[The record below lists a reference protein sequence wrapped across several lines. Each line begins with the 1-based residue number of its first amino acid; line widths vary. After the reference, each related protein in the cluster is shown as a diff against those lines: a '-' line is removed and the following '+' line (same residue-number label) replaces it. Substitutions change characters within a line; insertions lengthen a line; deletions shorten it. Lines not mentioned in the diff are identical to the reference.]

1 MSVQDE
7 VKHGVVGGY
16 APERP
21 DWIVPQDWDAYTPQ
35 AHGVWRTLFER
46 QIALLPGRASRRYLE
61 GLEGL
66 PIGPEAIPDFD
77 ALSEFLTRRTG
88 CRVVAV
94 PGMVPNV
101 VFFDHLA
108 HRRFPAGRFI
118 RTPAQLDYLQEPD
131 VFHDIFGHAPMLMN
145 PVMADFMQAY
155 GEGGLRALKLGALE
169 RIARLYWYTVEFGLI
184 AEAGD
189 ARILGA
195 GIASSFTE
203 TLYALE
209 SPSPRRIGFDL
220 RRVMRTQYR
229 IDALQE
235 NYFVLPSLDVLFDLA
250 DTDFGPVYEELAG
263 MPDIQPPAILPED
276 RVFTRGVGLE
286 R

>member
-1 MSVQDE
+1 MRSEEDRR
-7 VKHGVVGGY
+7 GGVGGH

-21 DWIVPQDWDAYTPQ
+21 DWITPQDWDGYTPQ
-35 AHGVWRTLFER
+35 EHGVWRTLFER
-46 QIALLPGRASRRYLE
+46 QIGLLPGRASQHYLD
-61 GLEGL
+61 GLNGL
-66 PIGPEAIPDFD
+66 PIGPEAIPDFE
-77 ALSEFLTRRTG
+77 ALSEVLTRRTG
-88 CRVVAV
+88 WRVVAV
-94 PGMVPNV
+94 PGMVPND

-220 RRVMRTQYR
+220 RRVMRTHYR

-276 RVFTRGVGLE
+276 RVFMRGVGLE